1 MVRAASLPKGNHL
14 TEPRILSELPASPT
28 YDQLWEQGATLRLRV
43 VELTETLEPSIFLRE
58 VRAWQLRCTALVS
71 RRDAHWSGDF
81 RMLCG
86 PMQRLTVDTTGRLG
100 WANRCHESI
109 ASWQTMIDWM
119 RLLAR
124 NDGHAAIAG
133 RLERPKQR
141 RSH

>member
-1 MVRAASLPKGNHL
+1 M
-14 TEPRILSELPASPT
+14 
-28 YDQLWEQGATLRLRV
+28 RLRV
-43 VELTETLEPSIFLRE
+43 AELTGTPEPSPFLRE

-86 PMQRLTVDTTGRLG
+86 PMQRLTLDSTAVLG
-100 WANRCHESI
+100 WATRCDQSI

-124 NDGHAAIAG
+124 HDGHAAIAG